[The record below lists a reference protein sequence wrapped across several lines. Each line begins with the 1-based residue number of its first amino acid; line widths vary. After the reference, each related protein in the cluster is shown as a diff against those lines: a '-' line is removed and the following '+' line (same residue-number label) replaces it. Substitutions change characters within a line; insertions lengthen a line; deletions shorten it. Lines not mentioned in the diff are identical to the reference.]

1 MLKVGIIG
9 IGNAGNQVA
18 ALALEKK
25 QIPAL
30 AINASEKDLDTLS
43 VKMNQIVFGDSA
55 GSGKDRSIAKG
66 FVKNNIKDLFREA
79 DFKSFMEEVDIVFVV
94 NSTGG
99 GTGSGMGPIL
109 TDILRGYYAKD
120 ENKVFINIGIL
131 PTLGESVGAQ
141 RNTIEYLKEM
151 SELGGSFMLFDN
163 ETRSNLATNKQM
175 DIINMEI
182 VNMISIIR
190 GDMSHSSPY
199 GMIDDKDMRKIISM
213 PGMIFMDL
221 LTSIFED
228 TVTED
233 IDKMMLNHIA
243 QESCMTKVDNDK
255 IVKRLGFIAYLTS
268 ELHEHFNEN
277 LPAIRE
283 QFGEPIEDFKHF
295 AENTESDKLNS
306 IALIMS
312 GLSIPDNRIRSM
324 INRIEKVEEELR
336 KTKKSNTLS
345 NALNK
350 ISEYEGTK
358 DSNKAEAEDFD
369 MDSILNK
376 Y

>member
-79 DFKSFMEEVDIVFVV
+79 DFKSFMEEVDIIFVV

-199 GMIDDKDMRKIISM
+199 GMIDDKDMCKIISM
-213 PGMIFMDL
+213 PGMIFMDV

-306 IALIMS
+306 VALIMS

>member
-1 MLKVGIIG
+1 MLKIGVIG

-199 GMIDDKDMRKIISM
+199 GMIDDKDMRKIVSM
-213 PGMIFMDL
+213 PGMIFMDV

-233 IDKMMLNHIA
+233 IDQLMLKHIA
-243 QESCMTKVDNDK
+243 QESCMTKVDNYK

-268 ELHEHFNEN
+268 ELHERFNEN

-306 IALIMS
+306 VALIMS

>member
-199 GMIDDKDMRKIISM
+199 GMIDDKDMRKIVSM
-213 PGMIFMDL
+213 PGMIFMDV

-233 IDKMMLNHIA
+233 IDQLMLKHIA

-268 ELHEHFNEN
+268 ELHERFNEN

-306 IALIMS
+306 VALIMS

>member
-213 PGMIFMDL
+213 PGMIFMDV

-306 IALIMS
+306 VALIMS

>member
-199 GMIDDKDMRKIISM
+199 GMIDDKDMRKIVSM
-213 PGMIFMDL
+213 PGMIFMDV

-306 IALIMS
+306 VALIMS

>member
-1 MLKVGIIG
+1 MLKIGVIG

-199 GMIDDKDMRKIISM
+199 GMIDDKDMRKIVSM
-213 PGMIFMDL
+213 PGMIFMDV

-233 IDKMMLNHIA
+233 IDQLMLKHIA

-268 ELHEHFNEN
+268 ELHERFNEN

-306 IALIMS
+306 VALIMS

>member
-1 MLKVGIIG
+1 
-9 IGNAGNQVA
+9 
-18 ALALEKK
+18 
-25 QIPAL
+25 
-30 AINASEKDLDTLS
+30 
-43 VKMNQIVFGDSA
+43 MNQIVFGDSA

-199 GMIDDKDMRKIISM
+199 GMIDDKDMRKIVSM
-213 PGMIFMDL
+213 PGMIFMDV

-233 IDKMMLNHIA
+233 IDQLMLKHIA

-268 ELHEHFNEN
+268 ELHERFNEN

-306 IALIMS
+306 VALIMS

>member
-213 PGMIFMDL
+213 PGMIFMDV

-233 IDKMMLNHIA
+233 IDQLMLKHIA

-268 ELHEHFNEN
+268 ELHERFNEN

-306 IALIMS
+306 VALIMS